1 MVGPWLLISVL
12 VHSSF
17 LGSTVFTAVDAART
31 SAFVVTTAPLPMAPA
46 PSLTDSVLGD
56 SKRKVP
62 TGIHGGLWVSVALQK
77 CRDPDLLFREDDGTL
92 LSGYECLRSP
102 LVAAHRHPKQSKD
115 MLQLQ

>member
-1 MVGPWLLISVL
+1 MVRGGSPVACGMVGPWLLISVL

-62 TGIHGGLWVSVALQK
+62 TGSN
-77 CRDPDLLFREDDGTL
+77 LLHNR
-92 LSGYECLRSP
+92 
-102 LVAAHRHPKQSKD
+102 
-115 MLQLQ
+115 